1 MGRPVPLRPHLLPN
15 LTLIFVNKSAVLAG
29 GDSAVACYAAISY
42 LTCVVLLLIQGVTDG
57 SQPLLSLTH
66 GRGDERGVLIL
77 RGMTLA
83 GALLTAGVCA
93 GVLLLLRG
101 GAAALFGASPEV
113 TAQAALAL
121 PVFLPGLL
129 CAALS
134 RTATSYCYA
143 TQRDRLACLLIYGEP
158 AALLALLLLLPRAL
172 GLTGVWAAVPLSPAV
187 HRPGR
192 GRPPLPHPRGAASL
206 TGKPAGAD
214 IIRPKPSPLWGEG
227 APVRTLGRMRG
238 SRMPVQ
244 PPLSVGRDDSAR
256 RP

>member
-1 MGRPVPLRPHLLPN
+1 MD
-15 LTLIFVNKSAVLAG
+15 AG
-29 GDSAVACYAAISY
+29 GDGAVACYAAISY

-57 SQPLLSLTH
+57 SQPLLSLAH
-66 GRGDERGVLIL
+66 GRGDGRGVLLL

-93 GVLLLLRG
+93 GVLFLLRS

-113 TAQAALAL
+113 TAQAAAAL

-158 AALLALLLLLPRAL
+158 AALLALLLLLPRVL
-172 GLTGVWAAVPLSPAV
+172 GLNGVWGAVPLSQLCVA
-187 HRPGR
+187 
-192 GRPPLPHPRGAASL
+192 L
-206 TGKPAGAD
+206 AGAVL
-214 IIRPKPSPLWGEG
+214 LWKTRQGEG
-227 APVRTLGRMRG
+227 
-238 SRMPVQ
+238 S
-244 PPLSVGRDDSAR
+244 
-256 RP
+256 

>member
-1 MGRPVPLRPHLLPN
+1 MLGQGVTFLVCAAVMLRRGEKPALGDAALFRRILWAALSPFGLTFSPN

-93 GVLLLLRG
+93 GALFLLRS

-172 GLTGVWAAVPLSPAV
+172 GLTGVWAAVPLSQLCTA
-187 HRPGR
+187 
-192 GRPPLPHPRGAASL
+192 LAGAAL
-206 TGKPAGAD
+206 
-214 IIRPKPSPLWGEG
+214 LF
-227 APVRTLGRMRG
+227 RT
-238 SRMPVQ
+238 
-244 PPLSVGRDDSAR
+244 R
-256 RP
+256 RAQHP

>member
-1 MGRPVPLRPHLLPN
+1 M
-15 LTLIFVNKSAVLAG
+15 LT
-29 GDSAVACYAAISY
+29 
-42 LTCVVLLLIQGVTDG
+42 
-57 SQPLLSLTH
+57 
-66 GRGDERGVLIL
+66 L

-93 GVLLLLRG
+93 GVLFLLRG

-143 TQRDRLACLLIYGEP
+143 TQRDRPACLLIYGEP

-172 GLTGVWAAVPLSPAV
+172 GLTGVWAAVPLSQLCTA
-187 HRPGR
+187 
-192 GRPPLPHPRGAASL
+192 LAGAAL
-206 TGKPAGAD
+206 
-214 IIRPKPSPLWGEG
+214 LF
-227 APVRTLGRMRG
+227 RT
-238 SRMPVQ
+238 
-244 PPLSVGRDDSAR
+244 R
-256 RP
+256 RAQHP